1 MHVTCRERMNDVKA
15 KRPIIGLSENV
26 IVMPKHPQL
35 MERAARRRLL
45 FAPIG
50 VVYHGAKSWGGHTTI
65 DEGDNTRKGSSNSEH
80 AADFRRRSRLHAND
94 EGEE

>member
-1 MHVTCRERMNDVKA
+1 MAHPMHVTCRERMNDVKA
-15 KRPIIGLSENV
+15 RRPV
-26 IVMPKHPQL
+26 L
-35 MERAARRRLL
+35 MDRAARRRLL

-65 DEGDNTRKGSSNSEH
+65 DEGDNTRKGSSNSEY

-94 EGEE
+94 EGDE